1 VTTTWS
7 LPATDSRTVES
18 ALEELILRTQALS
31 AHLVDRSGQLVAS
44 VGRRVEYDLTTFA
57 SLAAADLAAN
67 DELARLIGEPRVDGV
82 ACLGSLRSMVSTQV
96 GEGLVL
102 CVVFDRNSSLGIVR
116 HRMRRAAERLWPLF
130 SLLAQR
136 FSPPAAATASGQEF
150 SDRAVEAVDELL
162 GGAE

>member
-1 VTTTWS
+1 MTTTWS

-18 ALEELILRTQALS
+18 ALEELVLRTQSLS
-31 AHLVDRSGQLVAS
+31 AHLVDRAGRLVAS
-44 VGRRVEYDLTTFA
+44 VGRPAEYDLTTFA

-102 CVVFDRNSSLGIVR
+102 CVIFDRNSSLGIVR
-116 HRMRRAAERLWPLF
+116 HRMRRAAERLWAVF
-130 SLLAQR
+130 RHLAER
-136 FSPPAAATASGQEF
+136 ETEAPVASEAHGAFGE
-150 SDRAVEAVDELL
+150 SAVEAVDELL
-162 GGAE
+162 GGAD